1 MIQTFL
7 FVRLGEE
14 GVYLNVAW
22 KLQKYCEGVEGGD
35 GDRKPVCTYFG
46 KRFVKVYLVCLLM
59 SLSWQHNL

>member
-35 GDRKPVCTYFG
+35 GDRKPVAHILEKG
-46 KRFVKVYLVCLLM
+46 
-59 SLSWQHNL
+59 S